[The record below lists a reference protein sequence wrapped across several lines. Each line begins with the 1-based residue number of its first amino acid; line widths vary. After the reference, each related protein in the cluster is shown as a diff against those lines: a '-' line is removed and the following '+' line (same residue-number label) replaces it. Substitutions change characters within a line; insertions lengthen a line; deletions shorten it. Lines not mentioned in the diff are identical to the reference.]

1 MKLAL
6 LSIALLFGSFSF
18 GANWTQMTDFGGV
31 ARHRTTML
39 TLGNKIYAGLGH
51 FNGAGPNI
59 LFDDWWEYDPA
70 TNAWS
75 QKADYAGGI
84 CYHAAGFA
92 IDDIGYVGTGRIS
105 PSGSTLVKDFFKY
118 DPTNNTWTQLTD
130 FLGSGRRGAVGF
142 AIEGFGYIGTGSF
155 NDDMYRYDP
164 ANDTW
169 TQVANVPGGG
179 RMSAIGFELN
189 GEGYIGT
196 GYRTDIGWSSTD
208 FHKYDPA
215 TDSWTQIAD
224 VGIDP
229 IEGPLPRMES
239 TGFGLYGKGYVITG
253 VTISSGDNYKDF
265 WEYSPTTD
273 SWTRLEDFPGTARR
287 YMSATILNG
296 FAYVGLGTNGTNFKD
311 FWRYDLALSVIEN
324 HLDQISVKTYPNPAT
339 DHLLIEIENFPE
351 VTPDGLTV
359 KVHNLVGQEI
369 LTKKIGLKENRI
381 KTEHWDTGQ
390 YTYAISYNDTPIKTG
405 KILVSR

>member
-1 MKLAL
+1 MKNLLLVLSLLA
-6 LSIALLFGSFSF
+6 GSYSF
-18 GANWTQMTDFGGV
+18 GAAWTQMSDYGGE

-51 FNGAGPNI
+51 YNGAGPNI

-75 QKADYAGGI
+75 QKADYLGGI

-92 IDDIGYVGTGRIS
+92 INDIGYVGTGRIS

-118 DPTNNTWTQLTD
+118 DPASNSWEQLTD

-142 AIEGFGYIGTGSF
+142 AIDGYGYIATGSF
-155 NDDMYRYDP
+155 TDDIYRYDP
-164 ANDTW
+164 VNDTW
-169 TQVANVPGGG
+169 TQVANVPGGD

-189 GEGYIGT
+189 GEGYVGT
-196 GYRTDIGWSSTD
+196 GYRSDIGWSSTD

-224 VGIDP
+224 VAIDP
-229 IEGPLPRMES
+229 IEGALPRMES
-239 TGFGLYGKGYVITG
+239 TGFGLNGKGYVVTG

-265 WEYSPTTD
+265 WEYDPNTD
-273 SWTRLEDFPGTARR
+273 AWIRLEDFPGTARR
-287 YMSATILNG
+287 YMSATTLNG

-311 FWRYDLALSVIEN
+311 FWRYDLALSVIEKN
-324 HLDQISVKTYPNPAT
+324 IDQISVNTYPNPST
-339 DHLLIEIENFPE
+339 EFVNVDIDNFPNASPE
-351 VTPDGLTV
+351 NLSIQM
-359 KVHNLVGQEI
+359 HNLVGQKVYNGK
-369 LTKKIGLKENRI
+369 LTLKENRI
-381 KTEHWDTGQ
+381 ETGNWQ
-390 YTYAISYNDTPIKTG
+390 SGNYIYTICYNDSPIKTG
-405 KILVSR
+405 KIIVSK